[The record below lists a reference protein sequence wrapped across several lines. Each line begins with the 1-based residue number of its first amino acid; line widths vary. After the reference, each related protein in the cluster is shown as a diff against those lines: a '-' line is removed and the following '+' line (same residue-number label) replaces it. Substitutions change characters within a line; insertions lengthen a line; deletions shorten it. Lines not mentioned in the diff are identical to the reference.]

1 MPSPFEAAFERHV
14 WPVLAERAH
23 VNGTLVALGL
33 MEWGTA
39 TDELATT
46 AQSRGANHLGDDGRW
61 YDKLIAM
68 LLDEINDAEE
78 QQGAIAAFAVA
89 EPSKL
94 WRWVWRT

>member
-39 TDELATT
+39 TDELATI

-61 YDKLIAM
+61 YDKLIAS
-68 LLDEINDAEE
+68 LLDEISDAEDA
-78 QQGAIAAFAVA
+78 QAKVALFAAA
-89 EPSKL
+89 EPTQF
-94 WRWVWRT
+94 WRWVWRV